1 MMVRCTLMTMKQNI
15 DRISIQVGLSGYSFK
30 IEADSDTYSSDWM
43 GADQVFAT
51 SEFQKRYDEVEIS
64 VFTPHFALVPS
75 AFYDRDAAAGMLA
88 EVTDVDV
95 EDGVEMIDVPEYGS
109 VILYSDATSGTLSRV
124 VSETVLRADGT
135 KAHPLPEMY
144 YMLRSLLELEEYNK
158 ILASYADGIL
168 YLAVAQG
175 NTLMLC
181 NSFKAQD
188 FTTAQYFI
196 FMVMK
201 RLQLNPEMSTI
212 TFRTHLD
219 MEQEI
224 SLYRYF
230 NKVDHI

>member
-1 MMVRCTLMTMKQNI
+1 MVLCTRMTMKQNI

-30 IEADSDTYSSDWM
+30 IESDNGVHASDWM

-51 SEFQKRYDEVEIS
+51 SEFQKKYGQVEIS
-64 VFTPHFALVPS
+64 VFTPEFMLMPTQFYQETS
-75 AFYDRDAAAGMLA
+75 AREMLA
-88 EVTDVDV
+88 EVADVSSDDKV
-95 EDGVEMIDVPEYGS
+95 LAIEIPELDS
-109 VILYSDATSGTLSRV
+109 MLVYSDITAGTLARV
-124 VSETVLRADGT
+124 VSETVIRTDGAKT
-135 KAHPLPEMY
+135 KPLPEIY
-144 YMLRSLLELEEYNK
+144 YMLKTMPALEDYNK
-158 ILASYADGIL
+158 ILASYMDGVL

-175 NTLMLC
+175 RTLMLC

-212 TFRTHLD
+212 TFRTPLD
-219 MEQEI
+219 MEQEM

-230 NKVDHI
+230 NKVDQI